1 MVFPSVSGETLGAL
15 IAMYTDLPEA
25 LLEMHYY
32 HAFRL
37 LVQDHFGREV
47 FRILKPST
55 NREAYLGFDQGF
67 ARCDL
72 PAAELHRQLREAI
85 ASNASTVPAMY
96 VGYFLQYK
104 RPERVERR
112 RKETPSDF
120 TTPYYW
126 FELSLKA
133 SKSTGISQHETLLR
147 LKGIRNADVS
157 YACPMLLTE
166 EDLHREPNLEDVRVV
181 PISTAPL
188 GYLTTERHFVAF
200 RTKDDPTPAWC
211 SEPTPGRSLSLPE
224 WFRTLRLELMGPA
237 ELLKWLQEISRAV
250 PGVREKGE
258 ARHGLPRALTI
269 VELGEILEGRPTNLA
284 DRVKQAREKQRQ
296 AALDDPEQGI

>member
-1 MVFPSVSGETLGAL
+1 
-15 IAMYTDLPEA
+15 MYTDLPEA

-32 HAFRL
+32 HAFRM

-47 FRILKPST
+47 LRILKPST
-55 NREAYLGFDQGF
+55 NRETYLGFDQGF

-72 PAAELHRQLREAI
+72 PAAELHRQLRGAI

-112 RKETPSDF
+112 RKETPSEF

-133 SKSTGISQHETLLR
+133 SKLTGISQHETLLR

-157 YACPMLLTE
+157 YACPMLFTE
-166 EDLHREPNLEDVRVV
+166 DDLHREPNLEDVRVV
-181 PISTAPL
+181 PISTAPS
-188 GYLTTERHFVAF
+188 GYLTAERHFVAF
-200 RTKDDPTPAWC
+200 RTRDDPTPVWC
-211 SEPTPGRSLSLPE
+211 SEPTAGGSLSLPE
-224 WFRTLRLELMGPA
+224 WFRSLRLELMGPS
-237 ELLKWLQEISRAV
+237 EPLKWLEEISQAV
-250 PGVREKGE
+250 SVVQEKGE
-258 ARHGLPRALTI
+258 SRHGLPRALTI
-269 VELGEILEGRPTNLA
+269 AELGKILERRPADLA
-284 DRVKQAREKQRQ
+284 DQVRQARRDTQRQ
-296 AALDDPEQGI
+296 RALDDPEQGI